1 MKNRIFILLFFILY
15 LSVYSFSQGRPTMLT
30 SMRQG
35 FHRNDSTEDFVIGEV
50 KGTVKNKAVLIVK
63 PEYPAAARQ
72 SGAEGIVRVQ
82 VTIDEEGNVIT
93 AKTVTGETDLVAAAE
108 DAARRSKFVLA
119 RDPRGQPVQSDGIL
133 TYTFTIKKAGWTK
146 IGYGLSA
153 LDRLPVGTFSI
164 PMTRKAISSEW
175 ADEIGMLNKL
185 DVIRRSEPPRPDP
198 VAVIPIL
205 ITRST
210 THSSGGRGS
219 ASSTSQGTILLPLPP
234 ATVEQI
240 SISRNLITALQ
251 MRLANDKLGSWQFN
265 LGVDLSDA
273 LELSQGRNG
282 NAENVVKK
290 YIDTMPE
297 GVEPAVVSA
306 LKTLELNL
314 GKDRSTPESFNAVT
328 RALTVIMSSK

>member
-1 MKNRIFILLFFILY
+1 MKNRIFILLFLILY
-15 LSVYSFSQGRPTMLT
+15 ISVYGFSQGRPTMLP
-30 SMRQG
+30 SMRPG
-35 FHRNDSTEDFVIGEV
+35 FYRNDSTEDFVIGEV

-63 PEYPAAARQ
+63 PEYPTAARQ

-93 AKTVTGETDLVAAAE
+93 AKTVTGETDLVAVAE

-119 RDPRGQPVQSDGIL
+119 RDPSGQPVQSDGIL
-133 TYTFTIKKAGWTK
+133 TYTFTIYKAGWIK

-175 ADEIGMLNKL
+175 MDEIGMLNKL

-198 VAVIPIL
+198 VAVTPIL
-205 ITRST
+205 ITRTT

-219 ASSTSQGTILLPLPP
+219 ASSTSQGTILLPPPLPLPP

-306 LKTLELNL
+306 LKMMN
-314 GKDRSTPESFNAVT
+314 
-328 RALTVIMSSK
+328 